1 MNEKSFGKSN
11 DKGYNMGSEDNI
23 KEYKKTKMNENNKE
37 NKIYHL
43 LHHELENKILTVN
56 EKNLRKKKQISTNE
70 CDVAWY
76 LKYLLIFRYSK
87 KDKNG
92 KNNFDYYDQKK
103 IIFNILKFLYF
114 TKSVKIITK
123 LEDIFK

>member
-1 MNEKSFGKSN
+1 M
-11 DKGYNMGSEDNI
+11 ED
-23 KEYKKTKMNENNKE
+23 
-37 NKIYHL
+37 
-43 LHHELENKILTVN
+43 KILTIN

-92 KNNFDYYDQKK
+92 KNNIGYYDQKN
-103 IIFNILKFLYF
+103 IIFNILKYLYF
-114 TKSVKIITK
+114 TKTVKIITN
-123 LEDIFK
+123 LNDNSTNNNN